1 MAVRRI
7 LTWKNPLLMTRD
19 RDTKHFSIA
28 EYDFVLPK
36 DQIAQ
41 VAVERGSSRL
51 LLVDRQEQSFS
62 DDAFGNLA
70 TRIPPDSVLVIN
82 NSKVFPARLFGK
94 TNEGLD
100 IEVFLV
106 RSLGENMWEVM
117 LRPAKKVRSGD
128 KLVFAR
134 GLSGIVEKV
143 PEQRSTICFETPFDL
158 DTIIDEI
165 GTTPLPPYITRPNG
179 PDAYDRNRYQTVY
192 AQHRGSIAAPTAGL
206 HFTTDILKEIEDK
219 GISVV
224 EITLHVG
231 YGTFEPVRAEDL
243 RDHHV
248 LPERYSISD
257 GAAATLNCALESDR
271 RIIAVGTTTTR
282 ALEDA
287 LSKAEFFRA
296 KADIAELTIYPGYK
310 FKAVDGLLTNFHL
323 PESSLLVLTATFGGY
338 DLIMGAYRHAVKSKY
353 RFYSYGDCML
363 VI

>member
-1 MAVRRI
+1 
-7 LTWKNPLLMTRD
+7 MTLD
-19 RDTKHFSIA
+19 RDTKHFLIA
-28 EYDFVLPK
+28 DYDFVLPN

-41 VAVERGSSRL
+41 VAVARGSSRL
-51 LLVDRQEQSFS
+51 LLVDRQTQDFS
-62 DDAFGNLA
+62 DDSFWNLA
-70 TRIPPDSVLVIN
+70 TRIPADSVLVIN
-82 NSKVFPARLFGK
+82 NSKVFPARLYGK
-94 TNEGLD
+94 TNEGLN

-106 RSLGENMWEVM
+106 RSLGENTWEVM

-134 GLSGIVEKV
+134 GLFGIVEKSR
-143 PEQRSTICFETPFDL
+143 EQRSTILFETPFDL

-165 GTTPLPPYITRPNG
+165 GTTPLPPYIARPNG
-179 PDAYDRNRYQTVY
+179 PEANDRDRYQTVY

-231 YGTFEPVRAEDL
+231 YGTFEPVRAKNL

-248 LPERYSISD
+248 LPERYSISE
-257 GAAATLNCALESDR
+257 GAAATLNGALESDR

-287 LSKAEFFRA
+287 LSKAQSFQPST
-296 KADIAELTIYPGYK
+296 DIAELTIQPGYQ

-323 PESSLLVLTATFGGY
+323 PQSSLLVLTATFGGY
-338 DLIMGAYRHAVKSKY
+338 DLIMRAYRHAVQSKY

-363 VI
+363 II